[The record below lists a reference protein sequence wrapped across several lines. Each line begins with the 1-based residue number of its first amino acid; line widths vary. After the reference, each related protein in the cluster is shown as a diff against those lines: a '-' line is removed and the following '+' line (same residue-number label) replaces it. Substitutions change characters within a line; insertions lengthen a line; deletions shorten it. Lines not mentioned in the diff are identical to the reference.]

1 MGSMSK
7 LLNHS
12 LNKIILCAGIV
23 LVCSIPIYYYA
34 ISHLWQYEMDEHHV
48 LVTPEADREDRFLII
63 GAVTLLSAIFF
74 MILLGALIFLNR
86 RLSKRMWQ
94 PFYERLEQ
102 IKSFNL
108 DEPGNTTFEKTG
120 ITEFDELNASLQ
132 KLLSANLTV
141 YNQQKEFADNASHE
155 LQTPLAIVQSKLDL
169 LSQSKQLNDDQ
180 FQLIEEAHAALS
192 RANRI
197 NKNLLLLT
205 KIENSQFS
213 ERQAIDMSIVL
224 EEQLTQ
230 FMPFFEEKELDI
242 RKEIEVPVRVE
253 GNRILIEILFGNLLT
268 NVIRHSISPGAIT
281 VSLSRDRFLIAN
293 PGKESLQ
300 VEQLFKRFATAS
312 SANPGTGLGLAL
324 VKQISMRYQWK
335 VCYEFQED
343 NHVFQIR
350 F

>member
-1 MGSMSK
+1 MGNINK
-7 LLNHS
+7 LLNYS

-23 LVCSIPIYYYA
+23 LICSIPIYYFA
-34 ISHLWQYEMDEHHV
+34 INRLWQYELDEHHV
-48 LVTPEADREDRFLII
+48 MVTPEAGREDSFLII
-63 GAVTLLSAIFF
+63 GAVTLLSAFF
-74 MILLGALIFLNR
+74 FIVLLGALILLNR
-86 RLSKRMWQ
+86 RLSRRMWQ

-102 IKSFNL
+102 IKSFDLNK
-108 DEPGNTTFEKTG
+108 PGNTTFESTG
-120 ITEFDELNASLQ
+120 IAEFDELNASLQ

-155 LQTPLAIVQSKLDL
+155 LQTPLAIVKSKLDL

-180 FQLIEEAHAALS
+180 FQLIEEAHTALS
-192 RANRI
+192 RASRI

-213 ERQAIDMSIVL
+213 ERQTIDLSAVL
-224 EEQLTQ
+224 EELLLQ
-230 FMPFFEEKELDI
+230 FASFFEEKELTVHADI
-242 RKEIEVPVRVE
+242 KTPINIE

-268 NVIRHSISPGAIT
+268 NVIRYSISPGQIT
-281 VSLSRDRFLIAN
+281 VSLSQEQFSIAN

-300 VEQLFKRFATAS
+300 VDQLFKRFAAAS
-312 SANPGTGLGLAL
+312 SATPGTGLGLAL

-335 VCYEFQED
+335 VYYQFQE
-343 NHVFQIR
+343 NSHIFQIH